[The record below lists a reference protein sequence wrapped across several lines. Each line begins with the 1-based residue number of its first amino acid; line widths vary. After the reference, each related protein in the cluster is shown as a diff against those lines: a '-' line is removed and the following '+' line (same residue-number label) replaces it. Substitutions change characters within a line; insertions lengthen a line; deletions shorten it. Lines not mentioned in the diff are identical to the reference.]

1 MELIHVRYFL
11 TLCEEENFTRA
22 AKLCGVSQPSLSK
35 LIRSLEEK
43 LGGALF
49 ERKPRVRLS
58 ALGQSVRPHFEAIWR
73 EVVQVEGL
81 LRAVHAGPART
92 QQPCWP
98 TLSRA
103 GEVARPLGIAL

>member
-1 MELIHVRYFL
+1 MEMIHVRYFL
-11 TLCEEENFTRA
+11 TLCDEENFTRA

-35 LIRSLEEK
+35 VIRSLEDK

-81 LRAVHAGPART
+81 LSALHGRAAPASGDSMPTHALH
-92 QQPCWP
+92 Q
-98 TLSRA
+98 S
-103 GEVARPLGIAL
+103 ALMA